1 MAAWLTAG
9 YRSRSG
15 TSSTNLARWCGFTA
29 SDMIASRVGG
39 CHVRGKHSEEKGN
52 RSRNYSPNANVKR
65 AADWLHAKNI
75 GALVVTHGNT
85 LLGLI
90 SEREIVHA
98 ISRYGETATSMPVS
112 EIMRHGVITV
122 TPAETVSHAM
132 NLMTRHRVRH
142 MLVVHDGTLIGII
155 SIGDVVKHHLDDLEL
170 ETNVLR
176 DARVAAR

>member
-1 MAAWLTAG
+1 VLVGNQQRHAIETGEGRLRLEDAMSVESILK
-9 YRSRSG
+9 RKG
-15 TSSTNLARWCGFTA
+15 TEVATIAPDA
-29 SDMIASRVGG
+29 S
-39 CHVRGKHSEEKGN
+39 
-52 RSRNYSPNANVKR
+52 VKR

-75 GALVVTHGNT
+75 GALVVTHGNA

-122 TPAETVSHAM
+122 SPAETVSHAM
-132 NLMTRHRVRH
+132 NQMTRHRVRH
-142 MLVVHDGTLIGII
+142 MPVVHDGKLAGII
-155 SIGDVVKHHLDDLEL
+155 SIGDVVKHRLDDLEL

-176 DARVAAR
+176 DARVASR